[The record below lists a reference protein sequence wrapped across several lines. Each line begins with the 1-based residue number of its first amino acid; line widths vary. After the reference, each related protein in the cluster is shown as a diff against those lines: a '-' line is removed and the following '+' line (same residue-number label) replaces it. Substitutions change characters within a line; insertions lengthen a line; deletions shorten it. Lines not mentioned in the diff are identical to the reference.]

1 MSTPE
6 NNLLGLKRVREMT
19 SLGKSTIYRMIAGK
33 QFPRPLRLSERRVAW
48 RQSDINDWLDTRAKS

>member
-1 MSTPE
+1 M
-6 NNLLGLKRVREMT
+6 LGLKRVREMT